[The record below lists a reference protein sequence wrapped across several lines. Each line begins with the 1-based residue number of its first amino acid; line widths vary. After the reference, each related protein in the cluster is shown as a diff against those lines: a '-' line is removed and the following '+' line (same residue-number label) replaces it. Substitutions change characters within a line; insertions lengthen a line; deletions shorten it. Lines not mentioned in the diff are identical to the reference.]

1 MIRYNTKQLKHLAMK
16 ALSETMNIFLTAY
29 LIYFA
34 INTMSSYLLGT
45 FTGITTLLDP
55 ETGTIHPSLSTSDLA
70 IYLIS
75 SYIITLILSVLDV
88 GFNKMFL
95 SASREQPFTWKMMFD
110 EFKNQPDRILILQ
123 LILSAISLVCTAPG
137 YILIFIANHKLAQQD
152 IPNILSGNA
161 IEHVTP
167 ELMVIF
173 LLMILGILLIGI
185 GLIPSYYFKVIFS
198 QSMFLMAE
206 HPNMGAIAALKESK
220 RLMHK
225 NKMRYFILILSF
237 IPLHLLCYMTCNF
250 GTFFLYPF
258 IGMTNAFFY
267 RNIIGEIGEHESVL
281 YT

>member
-16 ALSETMNIFLTAY
+16 SLSGKMTIFLTAY

-34 INTMSSYLLGT
+34 INTASSYLLSAV
-45 FTGITTLLDP
+45 TGISTLLDP
-55 ETGTIHPSLSTSDLA
+55 ETGTLLPSLSATDLA

-95 SASREQPFTWKMMFD
+95 SCSREEPFSWKMLFYG
-110 EFKNQPDRILILQ
+110 FQHQPDRILILQ
-123 LILSAISLVCTAPG
+123 FILSAISFGCMAPG
-137 YILIFIANHKLAQQD
+137 YILIFVSDHMLTGYSI
-152 IPNILSGNA
+152 
-161 IEHVTP
+161 P
-167 ELMVIF
+167 ELMQNLSQETAMA
-173 LLMILGILLIGI
+173 LLLGILGLLVMLIGS
-185 GLIPSYYFKVIFS
+185 IPSYYISILFS
-198 QSMFLMAE
+198 QSMFLLTE
-206 HPNMGAIAALKESK
+206 HEEMGAIVALKESK

-225 NKMRYFILILSF
+225 NKMRYFILSLSF
-237 IPLHLLCYMTCNF
+237 IPLHLLCYVTCNF
-250 GTFFLYPF
+250 GTFFLYPY

>member
-16 ALSETMNIFLTAY
+16 SLSKYMNVFLTAY

-34 INTMSSYLLGT
+34 INTASSYLLSI
-45 FTGITTLLDP
+45 FTGVSTLLDP
-55 ETGTIHPSLSTSDLA
+55 ETGTLLPSLSASDLA

-95 SASREQPFTWKMMFD
+95 SASRETPFTWKMMFD
-110 EFKNQPDRILILQ
+110 GFKGQPDRILIVQ

-137 YILIFIANHKLAQQD
+137 YIIIFIANHKLAGQN
-152 IPNILSGNA
+152 IPEV
-161 IEHVTP
+161 IEHITQEMLLV
-167 ELMVIF
+167 F
-173 LLMILGILLIGI
+173 LLMILGLLVMLIGM
-185 GLIPSYYFKVIFS
+185 IPSYYFTVLFS
-198 QSMFLMAE
+198 QSMFLLAE
-206 HPNMGAIAALKESK
+206 HEEMGAIASLKESK

-237 IPLHLLCYMTCNF
+237 IPLHLLCYMTCNI

-281 YT
+281 YS

>member
-1 MIRYNTKQLKHLAMK
+1 MIRYNTKQLKHLAMQS
-16 ALSETMNIFLTAY
+16 LSKTMNIFLMAY
-29 LIYFA
+29 LIYFV

-45 FTGITTLLDP
+45 FTGIGTLLDP
-55 ETGTIHPSLSTSDLA
+55 ETGTLLPSLSASDLA

-75 SYIITLILSVLDV
+75 SYIISLILSVLDV

-95 SASREQPFTWKMMFD
+95 AASREQPFTWKMMFA
-110 EFKNQPDRILILQ
+110 EFKNQPDRIIILQ

-137 YILIFIANHKLAQQD
+137 YILIFIGNHMLAGQD
-152 IPNILSGNA
+152 IPKV
-161 IEHVTP
+161 IEHVTQ
-167 ELMVIF
+167 EMLIIF
-173 LLMILGILLIGI
+173 LLMILGLLLVGI
-185 GLIPSYYFKVIFS
+185 GMVPSYYFEVIFS
-198 QSMFLMAE
+198 QSKFLMAE
-206 HPNMGAIAALKESK
+206 HPEMGAIASLKESK
-220 RLMHK
+220 RLMNK

-267 RNIIGEIGEHESVL
+267 RNIIREIGEHESVL